1 MPKFV
6 VLNTAILHNGK
17 RYEIGA
23 QIELTAEQAQNNA
36 LNLKAVE
43 TAVKSDLTP
52 HSEKAVTEADVAA
65 AEANIAEAEET
76 ASKKAKKAKD

>member
-17 RYEIGA
+17 RYEIGSE
-23 QIELTAEQAQNNA
+23 IELTAEQAQNNA

-52 HSEKAVTEADVAA
+52 NSENAVTEADVAA
-65 AEANIAEAEET
+65 AEANIVDAEE

>member
-1 MPKFV
+1 MSKFV

-17 RYEIGA
+17 RYEIGSE
-23 QIELTAEQAQNNA
+23 IELTAEQAQNNA

-43 TAVKSDLTP
+43 TAVKSDLMP
-52 HSEKAVTEADVAA
+52 NSENAVTEADVAA
-65 AEANIAEAEET
+65 AEANIVEAEE

>member
-17 RYEIGA
+17 RYEIGSE
-23 QIELTAEQAQNNA
+23 IELTAEQAQNNA

-52 HSEKAVTEADVAA
+52 NSENAVTEADVAA
-65 AEANIAEAEET
+65 AEANIVEAEE